1 MHPINPQL
9 GALEEALQRGIWSP
23 ASAHPILDNPLI
35 GRSSVSGLTVFSAF
49 LQTTPSQPQ
58 LLSLLEGAQCSLR
71 GVFQALNTHSHAS
84 AVFVPVPAH
93 FNFMFPF

>member
-9 GALEEALQRGIWSP
+9 GALEEALHKGVWSP
-23 ASAHPILDNPLI
+23 VSAHQILDNPLI

-58 LLSLLEGAQCSLR
+58 LLSLLEGAQCSLK
-71 GVFQALNTHSHAS
+71 GVFQTHAS
-84 AVFVPVPAH
+84 AVFMSVPAH